1 MLWMIAVSILIRIT
15 GEMTLAQMRQAL
27 FEAICELEDELAI
40 GHTQSA
46 SLFINPTNGL
56 GEKVVARNSLGGVV
70 SRVTKKGPY
79 RPSAEEYNI

>member
-1 MLWMIAVSILIRIT
+1 MLWMIVVSIFIRIT
-15 GEMTLAQMRQAL
+15 GEMTLAEMRQAL

-70 SRVTKKGPY
+70 SKVTKRGPY
-79 RPSAEEYNI
+79 RPAADNYSI